1 MRKLFLIAAVS
12 ILTACGGGGSSG
24 GGTPP
29 VSGPGAIVPVVDST
43 TTTTVGMT
51 TTTTLPPVIVTPP
64 DTTTTT
70 TIDTTTT
77 TTLPV
82 VVLPPPDVVP
92 PVVTTT
98 TVPPTTTTTT
108 TVATTTTTTLPPVVT
123 PPVVTGPVVNT
134 LPMVPG
140 VNPGTN
146 LYTVVASVNSSLT
159 AGLPARTVISDPGFE
174 QALVDLGLDDA
185 VDGSILTSKI
195 TNVNNL
201 TITKNYGIVSIS
213 GIENFVSLKYLNVDH
228 NLLASVDL
236 SKNISLLQVVFW
248 GGKLTSLD
256 VTKLVNLDVLGI
268 SDTLITSID
277 LSKNTVIRE
286 LDFQNSLVPVN
297 GGLASLN
304 IANNIYL
311 ERVYLMYNSITTV
324 DTSHSPKMT
333 DFWGNNDK
341 FTSLDFSNNPVMDMV
356 IVYNNTLSYLNVA
369 NGRTPRNVATDGNP
383 NLLQVHVINVTNV
396 LSYIAGVASDGI
408 HITWIH
414 DIWTKYV
421 L

>member
-43 TTTTVGMT
+43 TITTVGMT

-77 TTLPV
+77 TTLSV
-82 VVLPPPDVVP
+82 VVLPPPDVTP

-98 TVPPTTTTTT
+98 TVPATTTT
-108 TVATTTTTTLPPVVT
+108 TVVTTTTTTLPPVVVA

-134 LPMVPG
+134 LPGVPG

-146 LYTVVASVNSSLT
+146 LYTVVTSVNSSLT

-174 QALVDLGLDDA
+174 QALVDLGLDDV

-195 TNVNNL
+195 TNIDRLV
-201 TITKNYGIVSIS
+201 ITKNYGITSIS
-213 GIENFVSLKYLNVDH
+213 GIENFVSMRYLNVDH
-228 NLLASVDL
+228 NLLSSVDL
-236 SKNISLLQVVFW
+236 SKNTSLLQVVFW

-256 VTKLVNLDVLGI
+256 VTKLVNLDGLCI
-268 SDTLITSID
+268 SDQLITSID

-383 NLLQVHVINVTNV
+383 NLLQVHVTNVANV
-396 LSYIAGVASDGI
+396 LSYIASVASDGI
-408 HITWIH
+408 HMTWIH